1 MIQERFEIGELG
13 MHLLTIAELSKAQV
27 DSLLKMAATG
37 KARHKMGIPHNPL
50 RGKTLGLI
58 FEKSST
64 RTRVSFETASYQLGG
79 DAIFISQRDSQ
90 IGRGEPIKDTARVM
104 SRYVDAIVIRTFGH
118 EIIEEYAKYSTVPVI
133 NGLTDLHHPCQ
144 VLADVLTIIEKKGGY
159 EGKKVCWIGDGNN
172 MANSWIE
179 AAGVLGFELV
189 LACPKGYFPNEDILK
204 KAVAANPKIRVT
216 ESVED
221 AAKDA
226 DVLNTDVW
234 ASMGQEEE
242 AEARRKA
249 FDGFQI
255 NSKLLRLAKK
265 DAMVMHC
272 LPAHRGEEITDEV
285 MEGPQSAI
293 WDEAENRLHIQK
305 AILEW
310 LLVVNGR

>member
-1 MIQERFEIGELG
+1 
-13 MHLLTIAELSKAQV
+13 MHLLTIAELNRQEI
-27 DSLLKMAATG
+27 DTLLKMAATG
-37 KARHKMGIPHNPL
+37 KARHKMGIPYNPL

-64 RTRVSFETASYQLGG
+64 RTRVSFETAMNQLGG
-79 DAIFISQRDSQ
+79 SSIFISQRDSQ

-118 EIIEEYAKYSTVPVI
+118 EIIEEYAKYSAVPVI

-144 VLADVLTIIEKKGGY
+144 VLADVLTIVEKKGGY
-159 EGKKVCWIGDGNN
+159 EGMKVCWIGDGNN

-189 LACPKGYFPNEDILK
+189 LACPKGYHPHEGILK
-204 KAVAANPKIRVT
+204 KAASVNPKIRVT
-216 ESVED
+216 GSVEE
-221 AAKDA
+221 AATGA

-242 AEARRKA
+242 ASARRKA
-249 FDGFQI
+249 FEGFQI
-255 NSKLLRLAKK
+255 NSRVLGMAKS
-265 DAMVMHC
+265 DAIVLHC
-272 LPAHRGEEITDEV
+272 LPAHRGEEITEEV

-305 AILEW
+305 AVLER
-310 LLVVNGR
+310 LLVKV

>member
-1 MIQERFEIGELG
+1 
-13 MHLLTIAELSKAQV
+13 MHLLTIAELTKQEI
-27 DSLLKMAATG
+27 DRLLVMAATG

-64 RTRVSFETASYQLGG
+64 RTRVSFETAMYQLGG

-90 IGRGEPIKDTARVM
+90 IGRGEPIKDTSRVM
-104 SRYVDAIVIRTFGH
+104 SRYVDGIVIRTFGH

-144 VLADVLTIIEKKGGY
+144 VLADVLTVIEKKGGY
-159 EGKKVCWIGDGNN
+159 DGMKVCWIGDGNN

-189 LACPKGYFPNEDILK
+189 LACPKGYFPHEGILR
-204 KAVAANPKIRVT
+204 KAASVNPKIRVT
-216 ESVED
+216 ESVEE
-221 AAKDA
+221 AATGA

-242 AEARRKA
+242 AEARKKA

-255 NSKLLRLAKK
+255 NSRLLGLAKK
-265 DAMVMHC
+265 DAIVLHC

-305 AILEW
+305 AILER
-310 LLVVNGR
+310 LLATA

>member
-1 MIQERFEIGELG
+1 
-13 MHLLTIAELSKAQV
+13 MHLLTIAELTKQEI
-27 DSLLKMAATG
+27 DKLIEMAATG

-64 RTRVSFETASYQLGG
+64 RTRVSFETAMYQLGG

-90 IGRGEPIKDTARVM
+90 RGRGEPIKDTARVM
-104 SRYVDAIVIRTFGH
+104 SRYVDGIVIRTFGH

-144 VLADVLTIIEKKGGY
+144 VLADVLTIVEKKDGY
-159 EGKKVCWIGDGNN
+159 EGVKVCWIGDGNN
-172 MANSWIE
+172 MANTWIE
-179 AAGVLGFELV
+179 AAMVLGFELV
-189 LACPKGYFPNEDILK
+189 LACPRGYWPHEGILK
-204 KAVAANPKIRVT
+204 KAIAANAKIRVT
-216 ESVED
+216 ESVDE
-221 AAKDA
+221 AAMNA

-234 ASMGQEEE
+234 ASMGQEGE
-242 AEARRKA
+242 AEARKKA

-255 NSKLLRLAKK
+255 NSKLLGLAKK
-265 DAMVMHC
+265 DAIVLHC

-305 AILEW
+305 AILER
-310 LLVVNGR
+310 LLVTA

>member
-1 MIQERFEIGELG
+1 
-13 MHLLTIAELSKAQV
+13 MHLLTIAELTKQEV
-27 DSLLKMAATG
+27 DRLLAMAATG

-64 RTRVSFETASYQLGG
+64 RTRVSFETAMYQLGG

-90 IGRGEPIKDTARVM
+90 IGRGEPIKDTSRVM
-104 SRYVDAIVIRTFGH
+104 SRYVDGIVIRTFGH

-159 EGKKVCWIGDGNN
+159 EGMKVCWIGDGNN

-189 LACPKGYFPNEDILK
+189 LACPKGYFPNEGILR
-204 KAVAANPKIRVT
+204 KAMNANPKIRVT
-216 ESVED
+216 ESVEE
-221 AAKDA
+221 AATGA

-242 AEARRKA
+242 AEARKKA
-249 FDGFQI
+249 FEGFQI
-255 NSKLLRLAKK
+255 NSRLLGLAKK
-265 DAMVMHC
+265 DAIVLHC

-305 AILEW
+305 AILER
-310 LLVVNGR
+310 LLVTA

>member
-1 MIQERFEIGELG
+1 
-13 MHLLTIAELSKAQV
+13 MHLLTIAELTKQEI
-27 DSLLKMAATG
+27 DKLIEMAATG

-64 RTRVSFETASYQLGG
+64 RTRVSFETAMYQLGG

-104 SRYVDAIVIRTFGH
+104 SRYVDGIVIRTFGH

-144 VLADVLTIIEKKGGY
+144 VLADVLTIVEKKDGY
-159 EGKKVCWIGDGNN
+159 EGVKVCWIGDGNN
-172 MANSWIE
+172 MANTWIE
-179 AAGVLGFELV
+179 AAMVLGFELV
-189 LACPKGYFPNEDILK
+189 LACPRGYWPHEGILK
-204 KAVAANPKIRVT
+204 KAIAANAKIRVT
-216 ESVED
+216 ESVDE
-221 AAKDA
+221 AAMNA

-234 ASMGQEEE
+234 ASMGQEGE
-242 AEARRKA
+242 AEARKKA

-255 NSKLLRLAKK
+255 NSKLLGLAKK
-265 DAMVMHC
+265 DAIVLHC

-305 AILEW
+305 AILER
-310 LLVVNGR
+310 LLVTA

>member
-1 MIQERFEIGELG
+1 
-13 MHLLTIAELSKAQV
+13 MHLLTIAELTKEQI
-27 DSLLKMAATG
+27 DSLLKMAAIG
-37 KARHKMGIPHNPL
+37 KARHKMGIPHHPL

-118 EIIEEYAKYSTVPVI
+118 EIIEEYARYSTIPVI

-159 EGKKVCWIGDGNN
+159 EGRKVCWIGDGNN

-179 AAGVLGFELV
+179 AAMVLGFELV
-189 LACPKGYFPNEDILK
+189 LACPKGYWPHEGILK
-204 KAVAANPKIRVT
+204 KAVAANPKIKVT
-216 ESVED
+216 ESVEE
-221 AAKDA
+221 AVKDA

-242 AEARRKA
+242 AEARKKA
-249 FDGFQI
+249 FEGFQI
-255 NSKLLRLAKK
+255 NSKVLGLAKK
-265 DAMVMHC
+265 DAIVMHC
-272 LPAHRGEEITDEV
+272 LPAHRNEEITDEV

-310 LLVVNGR
+310 LLVYR

>member
-1 MIQERFEIGELG
+1 
-13 MHLLTIAELSKAQV
+13 MHLLTIAELTKHEI
-27 DSLLKMAATG
+27 DKLLDMAATG

-50 RGKTLGLI
+50 RGKTLGLV

-64 RTRVSFETASYQLGG
+64 RTRVSFETAMYQLGG
-79 DAIFISQRDSQ
+79 DAIFMSQRDSQ

-104 SRYVDAIVIRTFGH
+104 SRYVDGIVIRTFGH
-118 EIIEEYAKYSTVPVI
+118 DIIEEYAKYSTVPVI

-144 VLADVLTIIEKKGGY
+144 VLADVLTIVEKKGGY
-159 EGKKVCWIGDGNN
+159 EGVKVCWIGDGNN

-179 AAGVLGFELV
+179 AAEVLGFELT
-189 LACPKGYFPNEDILK
+189 LACPKGYWPHEGILK
-204 KAVAANPKIRVT
+204 KAIAINPKIRVT
-216 ESVED
+216 ESVIE
-221 AAKDA
+221 AATNA

-249 FDGFQI
+249 FEGFQI
-255 NSKLLRLAKK
+255 NSRLLGLAAK
-265 DAMVMHC
+265 DAIVLHC

-305 AILEW
+305 AILER
-310 LLVVNGR
+310 LLICGITG

>member
-1 MIQERFEIGELG
+1 M
-13 MHLLTIAELSKAQV
+13 MHLLTIAELTKQEV
-27 DSLLKMAATG
+27 DKLLDMAATG
-37 KARHKMGIPHNPL
+37 KARHKAGIPHNPL

-64 RTRVSFETASYQLGG
+64 RTRVSFETAMHQLGG
-79 DAIFISQRDSQ
+79 QAIFISQRDSQ

-118 EIIEEYAKYSTVPVI
+118 DIIEEYAKYSTVPVI

-159 EGKKVCWIGDGNN
+159 DGLKVCWIGDGNN

-179 AAGVLGFELV
+179 AAQVLGFELV
-189 LACPKGYFPNEDILK
+189 LACPKGYYPDEAILK
-204 KAVAANPKIRVT
+204 KAAAINPKIRVT
-216 ESVED
+216 ESVDE
-221 AAKDA
+221 AATNA

-242 AEARRKA
+242 AVARKKA
-249 FDGFQI
+249 FEGFQI
-255 NSKLLRLAKK
+255 NSRVMGLAKK
-265 DAMVMHC
+265 DAIVMHC
-272 LPAHRGEEITDEV
+272 LPAHRNEEITDEV
-285 MEGPQSAI
+285 MEGPRSVI

-305 AILEW
+305 AILDR
-310 LLVVNGR
+310 LIVKV

>member
-1 MIQERFEIGELG
+1 
-13 MHLLTIAELSKAQV
+13 MHLLTIAELTKQEV
-27 DSLLKMAATG
+27 DTLLKTAEAG

-64 RTRVSFETASYQLGG
+64 RTRVSFETAMNQLGG
-79 DAIFISQRDSQ
+79 SSIFISQRDSQ

-118 EIIEEYAKYSTVPVI
+118 EIIEEYARYSTVPVI

-144 VLADVLTIIEKKGGY
+144 VLADVLTIVEKKGGY
-159 EGKKVCWIGDGNN
+159 EGLKVCWIGDGNN

-189 LACPKGYFPNEDILK
+189 LACPKGYHPHEGILK
-204 KAVAANPKIRVT
+204 KAASVNPKIRVT
-216 ESVED
+216 ASVEE
-221 AAKDA
+221 AATGA

-242 AEARRKA
+242 AAARKKA

-255 NSKLLRLAKK
+255 NSRLMGLSKS
-265 DAMVMHC
+265 DAIVLHC
-272 LPAHRGEEITDEV
+272 LPAHRGEEITEEV

-305 AILEW
+305 AVLER
-310 LLVVNGR
+310 LLVKV